1 MAARHEALSRDV
13 VEIHSGFFMAVYG
26 YGKVHAR
33 LLARGWDPGEVG
45 RERVMSIIRPL
56 GIKGVR
62 RGRTP
67 VTTKPAKGAGGRP
80 GLVDGR
86 FAASAPNRPHVSD
99 ITYVRMA
106 GGGFGCTAFVTDVYA
121 RHIVGWACATTMDT
135 REPPLRALE
144 QATSWAV
151 SHGGADGLVHHSG
164 HGVRYIGM
172 VYATRVNEYGMPP
185 STGTVGDSYDNAMA
199 ESVNG
204 ACKTELVWRRGPF
217 ADLAELEPATFRWV
231 SWWNSKRLHRSLG
244 YRTPE
249 QVETEYYANQAAQA
263 ASL

>member
-1 MAARHEALSRDV
+1 MSWRSIRVSSWPCTGTGKSTRGCWRGAGIRAGAAA
-13 VEIHSGFFMAVYG
+13 
-26 YGKVHAR
+26 
-33 LLARGWDPGEVG
+33 
-45 RERVMSIIRPL
+45 
-56 GIKGVR
+56 
-62 RGRTP
+62 
-67 VTTKPAKGAGGRP
+67 TKPAKGADGRP
-80 GLVDGR
+80 GLVDGK
-86 FAASAPNRPHVSD
+86 FAASAPNQPHVSD
-99 ITYVRMA
+99 ITYARMA

-121 RHIVGWACATTMDT
+121 RHIVGRACATTMDT
-135 REPPLRALE
+135 REPPLRALGTGDLVGRV
-144 QATSWAV
+144 AWRRRRAGSSLRSW
-151 SHGGADGLVHHSG
+151 
-164 HGVRYIGM
+164 VRYISM

-204 ACKTELVWRRGPF
+204 AYKTELVRRRGPF